1 MGAIIDE
8 LDDHEGYALWRL
20 SDGTVVAAGTQGVRE
35 VTAYVAGCECG
46 WQSHHQHPPT
56 EEGQEAAY
64 EQWEREHALVE
75 LARQATRRRED
86 LGRVLAWLGGQAGRL
101 EDPATVDRVARGLD
115 RAHRL
120 VTDLQRDRERDGS
133 EREATGE
140 R

>member
-20 SDGTVVAAGTQGVRE
+20 ADGTLTGAGTHGVRDL
-35 VTAYVAGCECG
+35 TAYVAGCACG
-46 WQSHHQHPPT
+46 WQSRREHPPT
-56 EEGQEAAY
+56 EEGEEAAY
-64 EQWEREHALVE
+64 QQWEREHAVVE
-75 LARQATRRRED
+75 LARQATRHRED
-86 LGRVLAWLGGQAGRL
+86 LARMLEWLGGQAGRL

-120 VTDLQRDRERDGS
+120 LADLQRDRERQAS
-133 EREATGE
+133 EREAGGD

>member
-1 MGAIIDE
+1 
-8 LDDHEGYALWRL
+8 
-20 SDGTVVAAGTQGVRE
+20 
-35 VTAYVAGCECG
+35 
-46 WQSHHQHPPT
+46 
-56 EEGQEAAY
+56 
-64 EQWEREHALVE
+64 
-75 LARQATRRRED
+75 
-86 LGRVLAWLGGQAGRL
+86 VLAWLGGQAGRL

>member
-20 SDGTVVAAGTQGVRE
+20 ADGTLTAAWTHGVSE

-46 WQSHHQHPPT
+46 WHSRHQHPPT
-56 EEGQEAAY
+56 EDGQQAAY
-64 EQWEREHALVE
+64 EQWEREHAVVE
-75 LARQATRRRED
+75 LARQATRHLQD
-86 LGRVLAWLGGQAGRL
+86 LGRVLEWLGGQAGRL
-101 EDPATVDRVARGLD
+101 EDPASLDRVAGGLD

-120 VTDLQRDRERDGS
+120 VTALQRDRQRQAS
-133 EREATGE
+133 EREADGE

>member
-20 SDGTVVAAGTQGVRE
+20 ADGTLTPAGTHGVRE

-46 WQSHHQHPPT
+46 WESRRQHPPT

-64 EQWEREHALVE
+64 TQWEREHTLLE
-75 LARQATRRRED
+75 LARQATRHLQD
-86 LGRVLAWLGGQAGRL
+86 LARVLEWLGGQAGRL
-101 EDPATVDRVARGLD
+101 EDPATLDRVAGGLD

-120 VTDLQRDRERDGS
+120 LADVQRDRERQAS
-133 EREATGE
+133 EREAGGE

>member
-20 SDGTVVAAGTQGVRE
+20 PDGTLTGAWTRGVE
-35 VTAYVAGCECG
+35 FTAYVAGCACG
-46 WQSHHQHPPT
+46 WHSRHQHPPT
-56 EEGQEAAY
+56 EEGEEAAY
-64 EQWEREHALVE
+64 EQWEREHAVVE
-75 LARQATRRRED
+75 LARQATRHRQD
-86 LGRVLAWLGGQAGRL
+86 LGRVLEWLGNQAGRL

-120 VTDLQRDRERDGS
+120 VTDVQRDGERPAS
-133 EREATGE
+133 EREAGGE

>member
-20 SDGTVVAAGTQGVRE
+20 PDGTLTAGGTHGVRDF
-35 VTAYVAGCECG
+35 TAYVAGCECG
-46 WQSHHQHPPT
+46 WHSRREHPPT

-64 EQWEREHALVE
+64 EQWEREHAVVE
-75 LARQATRRRED
+75 LARQATRHRED
-86 LGRVLAWLGGQAGRL
+86 LARVLEWLGGQAGRL

-120 VTDLQRDRERDGS
+120 VTDVQRDRERQAS
-133 EREATGE
+133 EREAGGA

>member
-64 EQWEREHALVE
+64 EQWEREHALGILGRRLLDVCVKFSEDEVE
-75 LARQATRRRED
+75 SGVRSTSADTLSDQPLRSGQPVGKPTGPWRSGRRRS
-86 LGRVLAWLGGQAGRL
+86 V
-101 EDPATVDRVARGLD
+101 
-115 RAHRL
+115 
-120 VTDLQRDRERDGS
+120 
-133 EREATGE
+133 
-140 R
+140 

>member
-20 SDGTVVAAGTQGVRE
+20 ADGTVTAAGTHRVRE

-56 EEGQEAAY
+56 EEGREAAY
-64 EQWEREHALVE
+64 EQWEREHALAE

-86 LGRVLAWLGGQAGRL
+86 LGRVLEWLGGQAGRL
-101 EDPATVDRVARGLD
+101 EDPATVERVARGLD

-120 VTDLQRDRERDGS
+120 LIDIQRDLQRQAP